1 MLTIYDL
8 FSLLIALFGWIFAGT
23 ATYSLMRR
31 VRTGED
37 KWANGGPEASLRRH
51 VETEIRGLS
60 LRVEK
65 NEAHWDAMYAKFDR
79 LQRSSKQRGDRDRLA
94 DEAAAEVV
102 PPKEL
107 TRDEQRMELRKRIHA
122 GG

>member
-1 MLTIYDL
+1 LTIYDL
-8 FSLLIALFGWIFAGT
+8 FSLLIALIGWIFAGT

-37 KWANGGPEASLRRH
+37 KWANGGPEASLKRH
-51 VETEIRGLS
+51 VETEIRGIQ

-79 LQRSSKQRGDRDRLA
+79 LQRSSNQRSTRDRVA
-94 DEAAAEVV
+94 EEAAVGPV
-102 PPKEL
+102 PEPVLTKE
-107 TRDEQRMELRKRIHA
+107 EQRMALRKRIH
-122 GG
+122 GGR

>member
-1 MLTIYDL
+1 MTIYDL

-23 ATYSLMRR
+23 ATYSLLRR

-37 KWANGGPEASLRRH
+37 RWANGGPDASLKRH
-51 VETEIRGLS
+51 VENEIRGLE

-65 NEAHWDAMYAKFDR
+65 YEAHWESMYAKFDR
-79 LQRSSKQRGDRDRLA
+79 LLRSMKQRVDRDRLSDDGA
-94 DEAAAEVV
+94 GEVV

-107 TRDEQRMELRKRIHA
+107 TEQEQRMELRKRIHA
-122 GG
+122 RG